1 MIEADGLRVGFKGD
15 VGMVRQEIARIIAAA
30 CEMEIVSTEEVRMI
44 AGRIDEGGHRG
55 MVYKVR
61 PVDSEAI
68 KTYNDF
74 SKLMEETV
82 QQILKEEEEKRK
94 QELRKAMEDEWT

>member
-1 MIEADGLRVGFKGD
+1 MIEANGLRVGFKGD

-44 AGRIDEGGHRG
+44 AGRIDEGEHRG

-74 SKLMEETV
+74 SKLMEEAV